1 MSDNYE
7 DIIHLSRP
15 VSKKHIPMSRENR
28 AAQFAPFAAL
38 TGHEEALEET
48 ARLTDRQLELEDYDL
63 DRLDSTLRVLRERLA
78 TRSTNANAKSLSG
91 PRVAIT
97 YFVPDQK
104 KTGGK
109 YLTATGTLKKILDY
123 ERVLVLE
130 DLTTIPFLAIADMEI
145 LDS

>member
-78 TRSTNANAKSLSG
+78 TRSTNANAKNLSG

-109 YLTATGTLKKILDY
+109 YLTTTGTLKKILDY

-130 DLTTIPFLAIADMEI
+130 DLTTIPFLSIADMEI

>member
-1 MSDNYE
+1 
-7 DIIHLSRP
+7 
-15 VSKKHIPMSRENR
+15 MSRENR

-78 TRSTNANAKSLSG
+78 TRSTNANAKNLSG

-130 DLTTIPFLAIADMEI
+130 DLTTIPFLSIADMEI

>member
-63 DRLDSTLRVLRERLA
+63 DRLDSTLSILRESLA
-78 TRSTNANAKSLSG
+78 SRKADTNSQSLSG
-91 PRVAIT
+91 PRIAIT

-109 YLTATGTLKKILDY
+109 YLTTTGTLKKILDY

-130 DLTTIPFLAIADMEI
+130 DLTTIPFLSIADMEI

>member
-1 MSDNYE
+1 M
-7 DIIHLSRP
+7 
-15 VSKKHIPMSRENR
+15 
-28 AAQFAPFAAL
+28 
-38 TGHEEALEET
+38 EET

-78 TRSTNANAKSLSG
+78 TRSTNANAKNLSG

-130 DLTTIPFLAIADMEI
+130 DLTTIPFLSIADMEI

>member
-63 DRLDSTLRVLRERLA
+63 DRLDSTLSILRESLA
-78 TRSTNANAKSLSG
+78 SRKADTNSQSLSG
-91 PRVAIT
+91 PRIAIT
-97 YFVPDQK
+97 YFVPDKK

-130 DLTTIPFLAIADMEI
+130 DLTTIPFLSIADMEI

>member
-28 AAQFAPFAAL
+28 AAPFAAL

-130 DLTTIPFLAIADMEI
+130 DLTTIPFLSIADMEI

>member
-15 VSKKHIPMSRENR
+15 ISKKHMPMSRENR

-63 DRLDSTLRVLRERLA
+63 DRLDSTLTILRQRLDSRRA
-78 TRSTNANAKSLSG
+78 NTNSQSLSG

-109 YLTATGTLKKILDY
+109 YLTTTGTLKKILDY
-123 ERVLVLE
+123 ERVIVLE
-130 DLTTIPFLAIADMEI
+130 DLTTIPFLSIADMEI